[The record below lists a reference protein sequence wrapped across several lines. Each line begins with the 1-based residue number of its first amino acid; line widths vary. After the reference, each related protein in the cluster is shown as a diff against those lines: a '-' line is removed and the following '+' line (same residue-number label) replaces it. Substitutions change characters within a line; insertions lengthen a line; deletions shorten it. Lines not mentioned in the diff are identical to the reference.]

1 VALPLVGMRG
11 VHPLGIQ
18 LGLRDLFEGRA
29 GELQAVG
36 FGAVEGDAGGGGSV
50 VEAGG
55 ADVGDAV
62 AVGVGAAGS
71 GIPGDVD
78 AEGVWGAEAG
88 ALANENDGELG
99 VEDGADVVG
108 DGDACLGGDA
118 KGAEGLAWG
127 QRGMEGGEEGDGVAA
142 DGCGGEAV
150 GDDEEDVAGGRVE
163 ESGGGGGQGAAEVWA
178 AEVGGAV
185 EGCAGEGEDGDG
197 EGRDFRAQA
206 VGELL
211 WVERGV
217 DGVASL
223 GVGELEV
230 EDLCGGE
237 AYAGAAQCDA
247 GRRVAAERRGR
258 GGGRRSGLGYLQ
270 FFYFF

>member
-1 VALPLVGMRG
+1 MRG
-11 VHPLGIQ
+11 VDPLGIQ
-18 LGLRDLFEGRA
+18 VGLRDLFEGRA

-36 FGAVEGDAGGGGSV
+36 FGAVEGDAGGGRGV
-50 VEAGG
+50 VEACG

-88 ALANENDGELG
+88 TLADEDDGELG
-99 VEDGADVVG
+99 VEEGADVVG
-108 DGDACLGGDA
+108 DGYACLGGDA
-118 KGAEGLAWG
+118 ERAESLVRG
-127 QRGMEGGEEGDGVAA
+127 QRGEESGEEGDGVAV

-150 GDDEEDVAGGRVE
+150 GDDEEDVAGGGVE
-163 ESGGGGGQGAAEVWA
+163 ESGGGGGQGAAEIWA

-185 EGCAGEGEDGDG
+185 GGGAGEGEDGSG

-230 EDLCGGE
+230 EDLWSGE
-237 AYAGAAQCDA
+237 AYSGAAQGDA
-247 GRRVAAERRGR
+247 GGRVAAQRRGR

>member
-1 VALPLVGMRG
+1 
-11 VHPLGIQ
+11 
-18 LGLRDLFEGRA
+18 
-29 GELQAVG
+29 
-36 FGAVEGDAGGGGSV
+36 
-50 VEAGG
+50 
-55 ADVGDAV
+55 V
-62 AVGVGAAGS
+62 AV
-71 GIPGDVD
+71 
-78 AEGVWGAEAG
+78 
-88 ALANENDGELG
+88 
-99 VEDGADVVG
+99 
-108 DGDACLGGDA
+108 
-118 KGAEGLAWG
+118 
-127 QRGMEGGEEGDGVAA
+127 

-163 ESGGGGGQGAAEVWA
+163 ESCGGGGQGAAEIWA

-185 EGCAGEGEDGDG
+185 GGGAGEGEDGSG

-230 EDLCGGE
+230 EDLWSGE
-237 AYAGAAQCDA
+237 AYSGAAQGDA
-247 GRRVAAERRGR
+247 GGRVAAQRRGR